1 MAHGFANIIDTEFA
15 VQIDEVADSITYIG
29 KAIPGS
35 LTSAAVWQIYKIDES
50 GAGGIELVVK
60 WADGDRNY
68 DNIWDNRES
77 LDYS

>member
-50 GAGGIELVVK
+50 GAGGIELVIT
-60 WADGDRNY
+60 WADGNKNF
-68 DNIWDNRES
+68 DNVWDNRTS
-77 LDYS
+77 LNYL

>member
-1 MAHGFANIIDTEFA
+1 MTYFPELKDAAL
-15 VQIDEVADSITYIG
+15 QIDEVGTVTYIG
-29 KAIPGS
+29 KAEPGS
-35 LTSAAVWQIYKIDES
+35 TTSVAVWQIKRIDETGS
-50 GAGGIELVVK
+50 PELVVK